1 MQFVSIRCVVFVVK
15 CHCTIAAYTVV
26 RGGVAKLGGINSTAR
41 YNQNYASSSCVMGLV
56 GRSDTML

>member
-1 MQFVSIRCVVFVVK
+1 MCSFRSKMSPLTTVYAA
-15 CHCTIAAYTVV
+15 IAAYTVV